1 MKSNHSNSRQKAT
14 SKVNKKQPRPFVLAL
29 MLTGVLALKSD
40 STLLKSALVHSKAVL
55 SDSITVTQK
64 PSPME
69 NQRLWEMPQ
78 KSTAVSS
85 ITPTYRVLT
94 NPLFKHQG
102 QSTKTIPVIY
112 AKNPLNPE
120 WAVNIANAAKVLPP
134 TVDKKIR
141 ETVAQESGVMTKDI
155 KIVEA
160 RQQTWPDTCLGLAK
174 TDEICGQMLVQ
185 GWRVVVSDG
194 RQTWVYRTD
203 NQGRM
208 IRLESQAD

>member
-1 MKSNHSNSRQKAT
+1 MLGYGGCLKQIFSNLGHLCHQLFCICGCFLMKSNHSNSRQKAT

-134 TVDKKIR
+134 TVDKKFGKPSPRNR
-141 ETVAQESGVMTKDI
+141 E
-155 KIVEA
+155 
-160 RQQTWPDTCLGLAK
+160 
-174 TDEICGQMLVQ
+174 
-185 GWRVVVSDG
+185 
-194 RQTWVYRTD
+194 
-203 NQGRM
+203 
-208 IRLESQAD
+208 